1 MPNPQTS
8 AAMKIQRCLRP
19 QAMNRPYPCENR
31 TMSLRRR
38 TDDTVMLRLSGNLS
52 SNDGTNSSAMSR
64 DTARLTTITSEKSVR
79 LACCS
84 SGSSQTI
91 PNAPIVISS
100 APRMETNTR
109 RSR

>member
-64 DTARLTTITSEKSVR
+64 DTAR
-79 LACCS
+79 
-84 SGSSQTI
+84 I
-91 PNAPIVISS
+91 PNAPIVVSS